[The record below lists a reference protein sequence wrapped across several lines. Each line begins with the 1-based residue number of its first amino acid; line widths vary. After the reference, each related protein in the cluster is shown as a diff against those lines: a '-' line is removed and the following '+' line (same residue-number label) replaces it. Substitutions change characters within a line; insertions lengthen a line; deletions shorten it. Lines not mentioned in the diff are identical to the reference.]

1 MLYATILNALAGAV
15 TGSVFKV
22 RVLWVLLGLIA
33 VESVILALVQGSIA
47 GLWALANVIGIEG
60 GYLAGIF
67 ARSLLERVERSRAS
81 ARTRRIP

>member
-1 MLYATILNALAGAV
+1 LLYATLLNALAGAV

-22 RVLWVLLGLIA
+22 RVLWLLLAIIV
-33 VESVILALVQGSIA
+33 VESVILAFVQGSIA
-47 GLWALANVIGIEG
+47 GLWAIANVIGIDG

-81 ARTRRIP
+81 A